1 MLLRRRLDFIIQP
14 MDFLTIDRN
23 IRKKLYKSTEALL
36 SDVKWIVHNCYIY
49 NDQTH
54 PLTANA
60 KVTLPRTLPVTRS
73 RRSTVVL
80 GLGQLYQT
88 TLRVHLHGHRT
99 TIADWPRQAWS

>member
-1 MLLRRRLDFIIQP
+1 

-49 NDQTH
+49 NNQTH

-60 KVTLPRTLPVTRS
+60 KVQKCPTGCAPLISAFMLLQYFLKVAKNEMAEIEVCPDCFHNFYVFPKSWFVEVCKR
-73 RRSTVVL
+73 
-80 GLGQLYQT
+80 
-88 TLRVHLHGHRT
+88 
-99 TIADWPRQAWS
+99 